1 MELRRYKIIGRHNI
15 TNKSRSIYLDSV
27 SEEDALIL
35 ATSRNL
41 KEIKEIKE
49 VVYLPTVNQLNYAKS
64 LNIKI
69 DDDFTFYDVSALITR
84 NVDEESNPKPELVDF
99 ANTKKLSFSKYI
111 GEQSLYNLIF
121 QKLEGVDK
129 TTFFIFSIYIWLA
142 DEKFVNPDNHP
153 LIGKFHHFASSV
165 NEDEQFLK
173 SMNKYSGTDLIYFG
187 EITQKDGNVIAYG
200 SSTDTIAYKKVANF
214 LSQEFGVF
222 KTRNK
227 KAPYSIKKEQL
238 VSKGK
243 GCLVLVLLFFVILIP
258 AFSFIHEL
266 FENQI

>member
-1 MELRRYKIIGRHNI
+1 MELKRYKIIGRHNT
-15 TNKSRSIYLDSV
+15 TNKSKSIYLDSV
-27 SEEDALIL
+27 SEEEALKL

-64 LNIKI
+64 LKIKTE
-69 DDDFTFYDVSALITR
+69 DGFSFYDISALISRT
-84 NVDEESNPKPELVDF
+84 VDEETNPKAGLVDF
-99 ANTKKLSFSKYI
+99 ANAKKLGFSKYI
-111 GEQSLYNLIF
+111 GEQSLFNLIF
-121 QKLEGVDK
+121 YRLEGVDK
-129 TTFFIFSIYIWLA
+129 IAFFIYSIYIWLA
-142 DEKFVNPDNHP
+142 DEQFGNPDKHP
-153 LIGKFHHFASSV
+153 LKGKFQQFAASL

-187 EITQKDGNVIAYG
+187 ELTQKDGNVIAYG

-214 LSQEFGVF
+214 LSQEFGFF

-227 KAPYSIKKEQL
+227 KAPNSNKKAQL

-243 GCLVLVLLFFVILIP
+243 GCLVFLLFGILTQTLVLILGYI
-258 AFSFIHEL
+258 ANKI
-266 FENQI
+266 I